1 MNKYSKLLAE
11 YIDRHFAYMVGDKYL
26 YECWVKVDESPSLD
40 KLLNLEA
47 LVKMAIEEKRR
58 ELK

>member
-1 MNKYSKLLAE
+1 MNNTNSKLVAA
-11 YIDRHFAYMVGDKYL
+11 YIRTHFVRFEMGDFMG
-26 YECWVKVDESPSLD
+26 VDESPSLD

-58 ELK
+58 EG